1 MKTSKIIGKKVIDS
15 EANEAGKVQDIDLN
29 ILSNNINKIFIN
41 SGEISLRKVNY
52 EVTPDRI
59 AQIGDY
65 ILLNVSKS
73 EIVPDKADEIPDVEI
88 VNPSELEEKSKK

>member
-52 EVTPDRI
+52 EVTPDMI

-73 EIVPDKADEIPDVEI
+73 EIIPDKSDEIPDVEI

>member
-52 EVTPDRI
+52 EVTPDMI